1 MVYATV
7 AVDSFCHYNSKV
19 DYEWDETKRRTNLRK
34 HGLDFLEADLVF
46 ESPTKITI
54 EVSRPTDKETRC
66 ADFAKVEGSLL
77 KLVYTLRGRGT
88 TVRCISLRVASR
100 KERRLYD
107 EAKNR
112 PSPKSRA

>member
-1 MVYATV
+1 M
-7 AVDSFCHYNSKV
+7 

-54 EVSRPTDKETRC
+54 DVSRPTDKETRC
-66 ADFAKVEGSLL
+66 ADFAQVEGLLL
-77 KLVYTLRGRGT
+77 KLVYTLRST

-112 PSPKSRA
+112 SSPKSGA